1 MSRISAPMPRIE
13 RTDEPGEPDCSVSMS
28 PAGDSYV
35 ASTIDPQTS
44 TLVQSYDRRP
54 RASA

>member
-35 ASTIDPQTS
+35 GVDDQPAD
-44 TLVQSYDRRP
+44 VHA
-54 RASA
+54 RAIVRSAT